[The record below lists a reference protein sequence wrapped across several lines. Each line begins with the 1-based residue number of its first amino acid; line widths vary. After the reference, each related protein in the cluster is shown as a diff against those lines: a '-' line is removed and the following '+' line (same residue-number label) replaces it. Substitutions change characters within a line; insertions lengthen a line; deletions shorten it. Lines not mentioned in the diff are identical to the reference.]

1 MAGGSRRASKRRSV
15 AGYPGTAP
23 LHANPPPIRGADAA
37 ALEPGQWVRLP
48 ARPDWGAGQVQ
59 TVDGLRVT
67 VMFEHGG
74 KVLVN
79 LGAATLEALDGPP

>member
-1 MAGGSRRASKRRSV
+1 M
-15 AGYPGTAP
+15 P
-23 LHANPPPIRGADAA
+23 LHSHSPPQSAPGRTADAA
-37 ALEPGQWVRLP
+37 ELEPGRWVRLP

-67 VMFEHGG
+67 VMFEHAG

-79 LGAATLEALDGPP
+79 LGAATLEPMDGPA